1 MAGILQRNLYFFT
14 AEPKEPKNATATRK
28 ARGKTPAYVSDEDE
42 YDLED
47 PFIDNGTD
55 DEYEAFTD
63 SEESDSDEED
73 GGEDIDNNLKRLVKE
88 AKRFTRGK
96 KK

>member
-1 MAGILQRNLYFFT
+1 MWSSFYLST
-14 AEPKEPKNATATRK
+14 AEPKKPKNPAARK
-28 ARGKTPAYVSDEDE
+28 ARGKTPAYVDNASDEDE

-63 SEESDSDEED
+63 SEESDSGDED
-73 GGEDIDNNLKRLVKE
+73 GGEDDNVNLKRLMKE

-96 KK
+96 KQ